1 MPGCIHQPSPASFG
15 KSPKLPSSK
24 TFSTLWKGVGCVW
37 VQISSQ
43 GMTMGEE
50 RRIGYNDFTKNEWL
64 SLSKRWV
71 SYVVE
76 NLYRVF
82 LSKWPLHTFLGNKGI
97 YSMGEGQVSHT

>member
-1 MPGCIHQPSPASFG
+1 
-15 KSPKLPSSK
+15 
-24 TFSTLWKGVGCVW
+24 
-37 VQISSQ
+37 
-43 GMTMGEE
+43 MGEE

-82 LSKWPLHTFLGNKGI
+82 LSK
-97 YSMGEGQVSHT
+97 